1 MSGWMCLPSWSTPC
15 TDMLRYLCMSEDL
28 GQGAEG
34 RGREDPFGAEHRASL
49 EFGGSPKSFQ

>member
-1 MSGWMCLPSWSTPC
+1 MCLPSWSTPC